1 MENSIEHR
9 INQAVASLMQ
19 NEALMED
26 LETEAASAL
35 LDWGSQQIHYII
47 AETGELDDASAEEM
61 MYPRM
66 RALRQM
72 MRQVNNLAS
81 GRADPD
87 PVIRAG
93 ILDQLVDSATLVYG
107 PQYVPPDQNRR
118 TEFLETPI
126 TGSKQCIDFLR
137 DWLEAKPSQQ

>member
-1 MENSIEHR
+1 MESPIERR
-9 INQAVASLMQ
+9 INQAVASLTQ

-35 LDWGSQQIHYII
+35 LDWGSRQIHTIV

-61 MYPRM
+61 MHPRM

-72 MRQVNNLAS
+72 MRQVNTLAS
-81 GRADPD
+81 GRAGTDPA
-87 PVIRAG
+87 IRAG
-93 ILDQLVDSATLVYG
+93 ILDQLIASAALVYG
-107 PQYVPPDQNRR
+107 PQVAPPDQNRR
-118 TEFLETPI
+118 VEFLEAPI
-126 TGSKQCIDFLR
+126 TSSKQWIDSLR

>member
-1 MENSIEHR
+1 MESRIERR

-26 LETEAASAL
+26 LETEAASTL

-47 AETGELDDASAEEM
+47 AETGELDDAYAEEM

-81 GRADPD
+81 GRAGTDR
-87 PVIRAG
+87 VMRAG
-93 ILDQLVDSATLVYG
+93 ILDQLIDSATLVYG

-118 TEFLETPI
+118 IEFLETPI
-126 TGSKQCIDFLR
+126 TSSKQCIDFLR
-137 DWLEAKPSQQ
+137 DWLEAKTSQQ